1 MQNTEMTK
9 KWSELRGIALVTID
23 GGKKEGTVDDL
34 YFDSQTAGIRA
45 LRVKTGLFGHR
56 ALLVSSINA
65 IGTDAITFAKEDML
79 IEEKSDALLSNMPFG
94 SELLNYKV
102 LTEGGT
108 VVGSISDFILD
119 VGNPAQLHV
128 VSYELPGTLFGR
140 LGGHRPAFA
149 ANQVIRYGRD
159 VMVIPDSVAETLK

>member
-1 MQNTEMTK
+1 MQNTEVTK
-9 KWSELRGIALVTID
+9 RWTELRGIALVTID
-23 GGKKEGTVDDL
+23 GGKKEGTLDDL
-34 YFDSQTAGIRA
+34 YFDAQTTGVRA
-45 LRVKTGLFGHR
+45 LRIKTGMFGHR

-108 VVGSISDFILD
+108 VVGSINDFILD
-119 VGNPAQLHV
+119 VSNPAQLHI

-140 LGGHRPAFA
+140 LGGHRPMFA
-149 ANQVIRYGRD
+149 ATQVVRYGRD
-159 VMVIPDSVAETLK
+159 VIVIPDSVAETLK

>member
-1 MQNTEMTK
+1 MQNTEVTK
-9 KWSELRGIALVTID
+9 RWTELRGIALVTID
-23 GGKKEGTVDDL
+23 GGKKEGTLDDL
-34 YFDSQTAGIRA
+34 YFDSQTTGIRA
-45 LRVKTGLFGHR
+45 LRIKTGMFGHR

-65 IGTDAITFAKEDML
+65 IGTDAITFARDDML
-79 IEEKSDALLSNMPFG
+79 IEEKSDALLSTMPFA

-108 VVGSISDFILD
+108 VVGSINDFILD
-119 VGNPAQLHV
+119 VSNPAQLHV

-140 LGGHRPAFA
+140 LGGHRPMFA
-149 ANQVIRYGRD
+149 ANQVVRYGRD

>member
-1 MQNTEMTK
+1 MQNTEVTK
-9 KWSELRGIALVTID
+9 RWTELRGIALVTIV
-23 GGKKEGTVDDL
+23 GGKKEGTLDDL
-34 YFDSQTAGIRA
+34 YFDAQTTGVRA
-45 LRVKTGLFGHR
+45 LRIKTGMFGHR

-65 IGTDAITFAKEDML
+65 IGTDAITFAREDML
-79 IEEKSDALLSNMPFG
+79 IEEKSDALLSNMPFA

-108 VVGSISDFILD
+108 VVGSINDFILD
-119 VGNPAQLHV
+119 VSNPTQLHV

-140 LGGHRPAFA
+140 LGGHRPMFT